1 VNAEK
6 ARARAASLREQID
19 YHNYRY
25 YVLDDPEISDAAYD
39 ALLRELQELEARYP
53 ALVTPDSPTQRV
65 GAEPLKSFA
74 EARHLLPML
83 SLDNAFEEAEVLAFE
98 KRIRD
103 RIGDEIEIEFAVEPK
118 LDGLAISLLYEDG
131 HLVRG
136 ATRGDGTTGEDV
148 TANVRTIRAIPL
160 KLKGSGY
167 PGKLEVRG
175 EVYMDKARFEAF
187 NREAA
192 ERGDKVFVNPRNAAA
207 GSLRQLDPRIT
218 ARRPLTF
225 FAYGAGYVENG
236 TLPDTQAAVL
246 DVLAGWGQRVC
257 PERDLVT
264 GARGCLEYYRRIG
277 ERRDSLAYEIDGV
290 VYKVNRFDLQLRL
303 GFVSRAPRWA
313 LAHKYPAQEQETV
326 LRDVEFQ
333 VGRTGALTPVARLE
347 PVFVGGVTV
356 SNATLHNMDEV
367 ERKDV
372 RIGDTVIVRRAGDVI
387 PEVAAVV
394 LSKRPMDAR
403 PVSMPTHCPV
413 CGARIVRIEGEA
425 VARCTGGL
433 ACSAQRKETI
443 RHFASRR
450 AMDIEG
456 LGEKLVDQLV
466 EAGMVDHVDDLYR
479 LDQDAVSQLPLMGE
493 KSAANLMAAIEQS
506 KSVSLPR
513 LIFALGIPGIGEE
526 NAKALA
532 RHFKSITALMKARK
546 KDFIEQKGVPGI
558 GSKRAEEIASL
569 IIGKPDDTSVNDL
582 LSEAVAS
589 GRFTLPEKVLNAVS
603 RAFPTV
609 GDLRKSNDDIE
620 NKKHIKIK
628 GIGEEMAKS
637 IVAFFAEESNRA
649 VINQLRMMGID
660 PKEER
665 EATKAMQPLD
675 GKTYVLTGTL
685 QSMTRE
691 AAKAHL
697 EAFGAK
703 VTSNVSNNTTA
714 VIAGEA
720 AGSKLAKAEKLG
732 VPVLDEAAFLTLIG
746 ER

>member
-1 VNAEK
+1 M
-6 ARARAASLREQID
+6 REQID

-98 KRIRD
+98 KRIGD
-103 RIGDEIEIEFAVEPK
+103 RIGHNIEIDFAVEPK

-160 KLKGSGY
+160 KLKGGGY

-192 ERGDKVFVNPRNAAA
+192 ERGEKVFVNPRNAAA

-246 DVLAGWGQRVC
+246 DVLADWGQRVC

-264 GARGCLEYYRRIG
+264 GARGCLDYYRRIG

-394 LSKRPMDAR
+394 LSKRPAGTR
-403 PVSMPTHCPV
+403 PVVMPTRCPV
-413 CGARIVRIEGEA
+413 CGSEVVRLEGEA
-425 VARCTGGL
+425 VARCSGGL
-433 ACSAQRKETI
+433 YCAAQRREAIK
-443 RHFASRR
+443 HFASRR

-456 LGEKLVDQLV
+456 LGDKLVEQLV
-466 EAGMVDHVDDLYR
+466 DAGLVDHVDGLYR
-479 LDQDAVSQLPLMGE
+479 LTAEELADLERMGE
-493 KSAANLMAAIEQS
+493 KSAQNLVEALDRSRHTQLA
-506 KSVSLPR
+506 R
-513 LIFALGIPGIGEE
+513 FIFALGIREVGE
-526 NAKALA
+526 ATARALA
-532 RHFKSITALMKARK
+532 QHFGGLDALMQADEESLMEVPDVGPVVAHHVATFFQQPHNREVIQALRDAGVHWEEKEPAARK
-546 KDFIEQKGVPGI
+546 
-558 GSKRAEEIASL
+558 EE
-569 IIGKPDDTSVNDL
+569 
-582 LSEAVAS
+582 
-589 GRFTLPEKVLNAVS
+589 TLPLAGN
-603 RAFPTV
+603 
-609 GDLRKSNDDIE
+609 
-620 NKKHIKIK
+620 
-628 GIGEEMAKS
+628 
-637 IVAFFAEESNRA
+637 
-649 VINQLRMMGID
+649 
-660 PKEER
+660 
-665 EATKAMQPLD
+665 
-675 GKTYVLTGTL
+675 TYVLTGAL
-685 QSMTRE
+685 ESMTRE
-691 AAKAHL
+691 
-697 EAFGAK
+697 EAGERLMALGAK
-703 VTSNVSNNTTA
+703 VAGSVSKKTTA

-732 VPVLDEAAFLTLIG
+732 VTVLDEAAFLALIG
-746 ER
+746 EG